1 MFQHEGKN
9 RTHAHNLG
17 IASVL
22 SFVAGMVNV
31 TGYFTVFE
39 MTTNVTGYFVF
50 FTKNMVNANY
60 YPALGFV
67 AYVLLFLFGAF
78 TSNFITQSISRR
90 RHTSIY
96 TAPAFI
102 EASIFA
108 ILAYYGEE
116 LVAIHPNLLAFSLL
130 FCMGFQNALV
140 TSISDAIVR
149 TTHLTGLF
157 TDLGIEF
164 AQWFFY
170 TKPDERRKLRISMRL
185 RATIIGSFLI
195 GALVS
200 GYSYE
205 TFGLHTL
212 FLPSAVLFFILAFDY
227 IKMRIDAMNFW
238 K

>member
-39 MTTNVTGYFVF
+39 MTTNVTGHFVF
-50 FTKNMVNANY
+50 FTSKLVEKDY
-60 YPALGFV
+60 YPALGYV
-67 AYVLLFLFGAF
+67 AYVLLFLLGAF
-78 TSNFITQSISRR
+78 TSNLITQLIARR
-90 RHTSIY
+90 KHTSIY

-108 ILAYYGEE
+108 LLAYYGQE
-116 LVAIHPNLLAFSLL
+116 LVAIHPNLLAFALL
-130 FCMGFQNALV
+130 FSMGFQNALV

-157 TDLGIEF
+157 TDLGIEC

-170 TKPDERRKLRISMRL
+170 RKPDERRKLKISMRL
-185 RATIIGSFLI
+185 RATIIGSFLL

-205 TFGLHTL
+205 RFGLHTL
-212 FLPSAVLFFILAFDY
+212 FLPSAVLFFILAYDY
-227 IKMRIDAMNFW
+227 IQMRISAMNFW
-238 K
+238 R